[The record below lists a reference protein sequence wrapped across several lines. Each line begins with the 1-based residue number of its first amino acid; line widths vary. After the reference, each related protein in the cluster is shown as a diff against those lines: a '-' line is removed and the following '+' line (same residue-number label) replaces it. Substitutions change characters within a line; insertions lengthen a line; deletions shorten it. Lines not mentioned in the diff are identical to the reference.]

1 MGTCC
6 VATEQST
13 MISTVDSGFD
23 SGSSPEIHMEDPPM
37 SRTHQYRK
45 VMKPLLERKRRARI
59 NKCLDDL
66 KDLMV
71 SALQSEGE
79 SITKL
84 EKADVLELTVRHLQK
99 LKRQNALGLTPEATY
114 AGRFKAGYA
123 SCAQEVSKYMTS
135 RNDVSVEVTTRLFS
149 HMSNCLQALDSM
161 PPSVLSM
168 AAVPNSP
175 ISPLSANAVPNSPIS
190 PINSTITFTTSTP
203 TGATPTTTPISP
215 APSASTPVS
224 HHNNNKFQR
233 HEEQLAPLDL
243 IKICHNKENQAQD
256 LSLKKHRQP
265 LTNINDKW
273 RPW

>member
-84 EKADVLELTVRHLQK
+84 EKADVLELTVNHMRK
-99 LKRQNALGLTPEATY
+99 LKRQQQLQANPSLDMDRFHAGFTTCAT
-114 AGRFKAGYA
+114 
-123 SCAQEVSKYMTS
+123 EVSRSLASSGVDISIGSRLMGHLGHKLNTIETS
-135 RNDVSVEVTTRLFS
+135 RVAPLTVRVPEQRVPK
-149 HMSNCLQALDSM
+149 HMRVAS
-161 PPSVLSM
+161 
-168 AAVPNSP
+168 PNSDCGYSSGRDSTP
-175 ISPLSANAVPNSPIS
+175 SPQPLLQISPVHSQPSP
-190 PINSTITFTTSTP
+190 
-203 TGATPTTTPISP
+203 
-215 APSASTPVS
+215 V
-224 HHNNNKFQR
+224 
-233 HEEQLAPLDL
+233 
-243 IKICHNKENQAQD
+243 
-256 LSLKKHRQP
+256 
-265 LTNINDKW
+265 W
-273 RPW
+273 RPF

>member
-23 SGSSPEIHMEDPPM
+23 STGSSPEIHMEDPPM

-71 SALQSEGE
+71 SSLQSEGE

-123 SCAQEVSKYMTS
+123 NCAQEVSKYMTS

-168 AAVPNSP
+168 AGVPPNGSP
-175 ISPLSANAVPNSPIS
+175 ISPQ
-190 PINSTITFTTSTP
+190 STRNTCAP
-203 TGATPTTTPISP
+203 MGVTPTTPTFV
-215 APSASTPVS
+215 STPVS
-224 HHNNNKFQR
+224 TKY